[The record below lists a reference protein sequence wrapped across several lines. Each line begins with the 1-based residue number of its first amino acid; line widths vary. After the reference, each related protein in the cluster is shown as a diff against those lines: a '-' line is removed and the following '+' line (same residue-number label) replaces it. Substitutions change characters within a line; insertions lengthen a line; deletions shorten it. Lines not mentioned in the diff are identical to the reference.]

1 MADKMMRMAGRGED
15 GLAKALGTDLQGN
28 LKTKGSNDV
37 LHSVNTEFTIPVD
50 GTHKISVSSEAPY
63 LEVSIRY
70 YGNYYS
76 EVRYSGYEVSSG
88 TRFLMQQKV
97 IYDEDNAMINLTI
110 PNLGNQQEIVINNTS
125 GIVMRVLG
133 VFVRAK
139 ETDSK
144 SGQTPRL
151 QPVTLGGKTN
161 SQFQGTGTLTS
172 DPIDVSKYKNLSI
185 LVENDSGSP
194 IWITV
199 ILRVRGQDRN
209 ITFYDWNTESWVEHT
224 QKSGT
229 TFLPSKKFFVYDLS
243 THPNFYWLKDLNA
256 NEIKVRAI
264 AENAE
269 NATGIFRVWLGGDSI
284 A

>member
-1 MADKMMRMAGRGED
+1 MMRMAGRGED

>member
-1 MADKMMRMAGRGED
+1 MMRMAGRGED
-15 GLAKALGTDLQGN
+15 GLAKALGTDLKGN
-28 LKTKGSNDV
+28 LKTKGFNDL

-50 GTHKISVSSEAPY
+50 GTHKISVSSDAPY

-70 YGNYYS
+70 FTNYYS
-76 EVRYSGYEVSSG
+76 EVKYNGYEVSSG

-97 IYDEDNAMINLTI
+97 IYNEDSAMINLTI
-110 PNLGNQQEIVINNTS
+110 PNLGNQQEIEIKNTS
-125 GIVMRVLG
+125 GKIMRVLG
-133 VFVRAK
+133 AFVRGK

-161 SQFQGTGTLTS
+161 SQFQGTDTLTS
-172 DPIDVSKYKNLSI
+172 NPIDVSKQKNLSI

-194 IWITV
+194 IWVTV
-199 ILRVRGQDRN
+199 VLRVRGSDRN

-229 TFLPSKKFFVYDLS
+229 TFLPSKKYFVYDLS

-256 NEIKVRAI
+256 DEIKVRAV
-264 AENAE
+264 ADNLE

>member
-1 MADKMMRMAGRGED
+1 MMRMAGRGED

-229 TFLPSKKFFVYDLS
+229 TFLPSKNFFVYDLS

>member
-1 MADKMMRMAGRGED
+1 MMRMAGRGED

-50 GTHKISVSSEAPY
+50 GIHKISVSSDAPY

-70 YGNYYS
+70 NTNYYS
-76 EVRYSGYEVSSG
+76 EVKYNGYEVSSG

-97 IYDEDNAMINLTI
+97 IYNEDSAMINLTI
-110 PNLGNQQEIVINNTS
+110 PNLGNQQEIEIKNTS
-125 GIVMRVLG
+125 GMIMRVLG

-139 ETDSK
+139 ESDSK
-144 SGQTPRL
+144 SGHTPRL
-151 QPVTLGGKTN
+151 QPVALGGKTN
-161 SQFQGTGTLTS
+161 SQFQGTDTLTS
-172 DPIDVSKYKNLSI
+172 NTIDVSKQKNLSI
-185 LVENDSGSP
+185 LVENDTGSP

-199 ILRVRGQDRN
+199 VLRVRGSDRN
-209 ITFYDWNTESWVEHT
+209 ITFYDWNTESWVVHS

-229 TFLPSKKFFVYDLS
+229 TFLPSKKYFVYDLS

-256 NEIKVRAI
+256 DEIKVRAV
-264 AENAE
+264 AEDVE
-269 NATGIFRVWLGGDSI
+269 KATGIFKVWLGGDSI

>member
-1 MADKMMRMAGRGED
+1 MMRMAGRGED

-50 GTHKISVSSEAPY
+50 GTHKISISSDAPY

-70 YGNYYS
+70 YGIYHS
-76 EVRYSGYEVSSG
+76 EVRYNGYEVSSG

-97 IYDEDNAMINLTI
+97 VYDEANAMINVTI

-161 SQFQGTGTLTS
+161 SQFEGTDTLTS
-172 DPIDVSKYKNLSI
+172 NPIDVSKQKNLSI

-199 ILRVRGQDRN
+199 VLRVRGSDRN
-209 ITFYDWNTESWVEHT
+209 ITFYDWNTESWVEHS

-229 TFLPSKKFFVYDLS
+229 TFLPSKKYFVYDLS

-256 NEIKVRAI
+256 DEIKVRAV
-264 AENAE
+264 AEDVE
-269 NATGIFRVWLGGDSI
+269 KATGIFKVWLGGDSI

>member
-1 MADKMMRMAGRGED
+1 MMRMAGRGED
-15 GLAKALGTDLQGN
+15 GLAKALGTDLKGN

-50 GTHKISVSSEAPY
+50 GTHKISVSSDAPY

-70 YGNYYS
+70 FTNYHS
-76 EVRYSGYEVSSG
+76 EVRYNGYEVSSG

-97 IYDEDNAMINLTI
+97 IYDEANAMINLTI
-110 PNLGNQQEIVINNTS
+110 PNLGNQQELVINNTS

-151 QPVTLGGKTN
+151 QPVPLGGSTN
-161 SQFQGTGTLTS
+161 SQFQGTEVLTS
-172 DPIDVSKYKNLSI
+172 NPIDVSKQKNLSI
-185 LVENDSGSP
+185 LVENDSGSA
-194 IWITV
+194 IWVTV
-199 ILRVRGQDRN
+199 VLKVRGQDKN
-209 ITFYDWNTESWVEHT
+209 ITFYDWNTESWVEHSR
-224 QKSGT
+224 KSGT
-229 TFLPSKKFFVYDLS
+229 TFLPSKKYFVYDLS

-256 NEIKVRAI
+256 DEIKVRAI
-264 AENAE
+264 AEDVE
-269 NATGIFRVWLGGDSI
+269 NATGAFRVWVGGDSI